1 MRFDEFKII
10 KEDVNTYYIKQLQS
24 DLKAAGADLGK
35 FGPKGDGIDGK
46 IGPLTQRAM
55 LKFPE
60 IAAEYKKTVNAAS
73 ARTEFGVSDP
83 RIKTGQNPNIDK
95 TTRDKA
101 RSTVQQRVNQDG
113 DDILPI
119 DNPVVTSPFGRRTR
133 NGVDGSHNGVDFRA
147 AIGTS
152 IVAPADGK
160 IERIHSENTGAGGM
174 YIVLNA
180 NGVVHKFF
188 HLSDIMVEKGE
199 MVDKG
204 QVIGLSGATGAVDG
218 PHLHWEKHVSGVPT
232 NPMANISESLGSDDS
247 TGTGIK
253 PSATKAGAPRTK
265 DKAPETVNSIR
276 VPTSRQG
283 TEMRDVQLVLIA
295 LGYELPKDGVRNPE
309 TIDAIKKFQ
318 KDNKLAIDG
327 DPGPETIR
335 VLNKLIA
342 SNDIEIK
349 KSTLQDIQVGLGS
362 NKTDISN
369 TKKNSRAGAEP
380 NNIDITSIKL
390 QDLHPDAANA
400 VARKKAEEFLG
411 RELENNEWEYLLRST
426 GAEASNNTKEQGYVM
441 AVILNRTRSGKWG
454 QSVID
459 VLTAKNQF
467 QAVTGT
473 KVNGHRPS
481 TNFIQGPQGKQ
492 LTSILTAAV
501 SVLGTAPK
509 GIMRFTAANRAAYGP
524 GTNVDYLDKLQA
536 AGGVLIG
543 GTIFA

>member
-1 MRFDEFKII
+1 MRFNEFKII
-10 KEDVNTYYIKQLQS
+10 KEAVDSDVMKLQTV
-24 DLKAAGADLGK
+24 LKAAGADLGK
-35 FGPKGDGIDGK
+35 YGPKNNGIDGRM
-46 IGPLTQRAM
+46 GPLTQRAM

-60 IAAEYKKTVNAAS
+60 IAAEYTKTINANAARK
-73 ARTEFGVSDP
+73 AFAVSDP

-119 DNPVVTSPFGRRTR
+119 DNPFVTSPFGRRTR
-133 NGVDGSHNGVDFRA
+133 NGVEGEHNGVDFRA
-147 AIGTS
+147 AIGTA
-152 IVAPADGK
+152 IVAPAAGK
-160 IERIHSENTGAGGM
+160 VDRIQSENTGKGGK

-180 NGVVHKFF
+180 NGVIHKFF

-204 QVIGLSGATGAVDG
+204 QTIGLSGDTGDVSG
-218 PHLHWEKHVSGVPT
+218 PHLHWEKHVSGAPT
-232 NPMANISESLGSDDS
+232 DPMANISEALDPAGTTGSGLKLPAR
-247 TGTGIK
+247 T
-253 PSATKAGAPRTK
+253 PGAPRTK
-265 DKAPETVNSIR
+265 DKAPETVNSIS

-283 TEMRDVQLVLIA
+283 PAVRDVQLVLIA
-295 LGYELPKDGVRNPE
+295 LGYELPKDGVRTPE

-342 SNDIEIK
+342 KNDIEIK
-349 KSTLQDIQVGLGS
+349 KSTLQDIQVGAGS
-362 NKTDISN
+362 NNTDISN
-369 TKKNSRAGAEP
+369 TKKNSRTDAEP
-380 NNIDITSIKL
+380 SNIDLTSIKL
-390 QDLHPDAANA
+390 QDLAPDAANA

-411 RELENNEWEYLLRST
+411 RELEDNEWEYLLRAT
-426 GAEASNNTKEQGYVM
+426 GAEASQNTKEQGYVM
-441 AVILNRTRSGKWG
+441 AVMLNRTRSGKWG
-454 QSVID
+454 QSLID
-459 VLTAKNQF
+459 VLTARNQF

-481 TNFIQGPQGKQ
+481 ANFIQGPQGKQ

-509 GIMRFTAANRAAYGP
+509 GIMRFTAANRAAYGL
-524 GTNVDYLDKLQA
+524 GTNVAYLDKLIN
-536 AGGVLIG
+536 AGGIQIG